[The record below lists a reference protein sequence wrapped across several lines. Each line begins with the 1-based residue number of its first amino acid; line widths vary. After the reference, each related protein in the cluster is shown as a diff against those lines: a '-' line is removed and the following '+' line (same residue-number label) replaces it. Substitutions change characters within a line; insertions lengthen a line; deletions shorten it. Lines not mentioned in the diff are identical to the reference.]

1 MDYSIVVGV
10 DYHGQELVVGIVDYI
25 RTYTWDK
32 VLETWV
38 KETVFTGRNKPGNEP
53 SASPPVLAFKARVA
67 DRSRRLFLRPQP
79 SSRPSSTASAS
90 RTRSSGTSHRRVV
103 SCRFLSSHPSLTLRS

>member
-38 KETVFTGRNKPGNEP
+38 KETVFPGRNKANEP
-53 SASPPVLAFKARVA
+53 SELAPHPFVDLRDA
-67 DRSRRLFLRPQP
+67 DNGSFLLQR
-79 SSRPSSTASAS
+79 SSRPSSIGSD
-90 RTRSSGTSHRRVV
+90 SGTLWRGT
-103 SCRFLSSHPSLTLRS
+103 SLR